1 MQIVLK
7 VHHGANRPKISY
19 IIDSGHKERGC
30 YARNMNYAKFEK
42 KMLEIIKT
50 VCKIYA
56 NREMLEETYRKINN
70 KSIDLLSS
78 IKRETKTVSMKILDF
93 NRKLDQLYE
102 DKLNGILTEGDFL
115 RISQKFVKA
124 RNELEIK

>member
-42 KMLEIIKT
+42 KMLEIIDVHQKKGESPSLFLHTCCAPCSTT
-50 VCKIYA
+50 VIT
-56 NREMLEETYRKINN
+56 R
-70 KSIDLLSS
+70 LS
-78 IKRETKTVSMKILDF
+78 RF
-93 NRKLDQLYE
+93 
-102 DKLNGILTEGDFL
+102 F
-115 RISQKFVKA
+115 
-124 RNELEIK
+124 